1 VCYRRRVIN
10 IYNKQH
16 DKIKVNYIEI
26 NESGQ
31 LVVQRKYP

>member
-1 VCYRRRVIN
+1 M
-10 IYNKQH
+10 YNKQH
-16 DKIKVNYIEI
+16 DKVKVNYTEI